1 MNISFQ
7 VNTPQVVCE
16 TIDGEVVIVN
26 LEKGYYYSLLKTG
39 AEVWSG
45 LEQGSDRLHLIDQLT
60 QTYAA
65 SYEDIATAVDE
76 FLDHLIR
83 EELILKVESATLDSP
98 NPTTTIAPSTSK
110 LPFEKPMLEKF
121 TDMEDLLLLDPIHE
135 VDVEVGWP
143 NAKSA

>member
-1 MNISFQ
+1 MNVSFQ

-45 LEQGSDRLHLIDQLT
+45 IEQGSNRLHLIEQLAR
-60 QTYAA
+60 TYEA
-65 SYEDIATAVDE
+65 SYEDITTAVDE
-76 FLDHLIR
+76 FLDHLMR
-83 EELILKVESATLDSP
+83 EELISKVEGSTLDSP
-98 NPTTTIAPSTSK
+98 NFTVAIAPSTSK
-110 LPFEKPMLEKF
+110 PQFEKPLLEKF

-135 VDVEVGWP
+135 VDVEAGWP